1 MQKNYLKNLSK
12 IHDEGFSEHS
22 VKSFPFILK
31 TINRFHKKGLIV
43 ELGCGSGITAD
54 KLIKNN
60 YSVIG
65 VDYSASMIELAKKN
79 VPKVKFI
86 VGSFHEI
93 EIPKCVAVLAIGEV
107 FNYNFD
113 EKTNYKSL
121 KKVFQRIYNSL
132 EKDGMFMID
141 FLEENQIKG
150 NKTIKTFVEGK
161 HWVVLTEKKENK
173 SKKELERRIITFY
186 KNKNGY
192 KRNEE
197 VHKIKLFRTVKIIRI
212 LQNIGFDTKFYR
224 SYGNYKLRKNQ
235 TVIVSKKITTV

>member
-1 MQKNYLKNLSK
+1 MQINYLKNLSK
-12 IHDEGFSEHS
+12 IHNEGFSEHS

-31 TINRFHKKGLIV
+31 TINRFYKKGLIV

-113 EKTNYKSL
+113 EKTNYKS
-121 KKVFQRIYNSL
+121 
-132 EKDGMFMID
+132 
-141 FLEENQIKG
+141 
-150 NKTIKTFVEGK
+150 
-161 HWVVLTEKKENK
+161 KKENK

-197 VHKIKLFRTVKIIRI
+197 VHKIKLFRTAKIIRI

-235 TVIVSKKITTV
+235 TVIVSKK

>member
-1 MQKNYLKNLSK
+1 M
-12 IHDEGFSEHS
+12 
-22 VKSFPFILK
+22 
-31 TINRFHKKGLIV
+31 
-43 ELGCGSGITAD
+43 
-54 KLIKNN
+54 IKNN

-141 FLEENQIKG
+141 FLEEKLIK
-150 NKTIKTFVEGK
+150 E
-161 HWVVLTEKKENK
+161 
-173 SKKELERRIITFY
+173 
-186 KNKNGY
+186 
-192 KRNEE
+192 
-197 VHKIKLFRTVKIIRI
+197 
-212 LQNIGFDTKFYR
+212 TK
-224 SYGNYKLRKNQ
+224 
-235 TVIVSKKITTV
+235 

>member
-1 MQKNYLKNLSK
+1 MQKYYLKNLSK
-12 IHDEGFSEHS
+12 IHNEGFSEHS

-31 TINRFHKKGLIV
+31 TINKFHKKGV
-43 ELGCGSGITAD
+43 VVDLGCGSGITAE
-54 KLIKNN
+54 KLIKYN

-65 VDYSASMIELAKKN
+65 IDYSASMIELARKK
-79 VPKVKFI
+79 VPKAKFI

-113 EKTNYKSL
+113 RETNYRLLEKL
-121 KKVFQRIYNSL
+121 FQRIYNSL
-132 EKDGMFMID
+132 EKNGIFVFDI
-141 FLEENQIKG
+141 LEENQIIG
-150 NKTIKTFVEGK
+150 NEFIKTFVEGK
-161 HWVVLTEKKENK
+161 SWAVLTEKKENK

-192 KRNEE
+192 SRNEE

-212 LQNIGFDTKFYR
+212 LKKLGFDTKDYR
-224 SYGNYKLRKNQ
+224 GYGNFKLRKNQ
-235 TVIVSKKITTV
+235 SVIVCKK